1 MLYSMTGFCTKNI
14 TLTTPQGERV
24 ECTLLLKSLN
34 GKLFEISCKFPF
46 VLMHLEHEIIKKLK
60 AKLIRGSIYMVAQIS
75 NPAALK
81 SAVVFSPQIV
91 EQYIG
96 ILSDL
101 KKRYDLQGQLAV
113 SDLIHL
119 PNIFSYNEQFVDQG
133 VVEMVLKAVD
143 ELADQM
149 MVVRAQEGKLLE
161 VDIRER
167 LANIK
172 TLFSEVETRAVD
184 VIKMRR
190 DQLLENAQ
198 ALIAQQST
206 EARDSQ
212 LAALQVQ
219 LNRFEVNEEIVRFK
233 THCDTLEKTLSASTV
248 EKGKKIDFLLQELF
262 REINTLTAKA
272 NDATISTLAIS
283 IKIEL
288 EKARE
293 QTQNIL

>member
-14 TLTTPQGERV
+14 TLKTPQGEMV

-60 AKLIRGSIYMVAQIS
+60 AKLMRGSLYMVAQIS
-75 NPAALK
+75 NPASLK
-81 SAVVFSPQIV
+81 TAVVFSPQIV
-91 EQYIG
+91 EQYIA
-96 ILSDL
+96 ILGDL
-101 KKRYDLQGQLAV
+101 KKRYDLQGQLSV

-119 PNIFSYNEQFVDQG
+119 PNIFSFHEQFVDQG
-133 VVEMVLKAVD
+133 VAETVLKAID

-149 MVVRAQEGKLLE
+149 MTVRAQEGAQLE
-161 VDIRER
+161 VDLKQR
-167 LANIK
+167 LATIK
-172 TLFSEVETRAVD
+172 TLFAEVEVRAVD

-190 DQLLENAQ
+190 EQLMENAQ
-198 ALIAQQST
+198 ALIAQQSS

-233 THCDTLEKTLSASTV
+233 THCENLTKTIADTTT

-272 NDATISTLAIS
+272 NDATISTLVIS

-293 QTQNIL
+293 QAQNIL

>member
-1 MLYSMTGFCTKNI
+1 MTGFCTKNI

-60 AKLIRGSIYMVAQIS
+60 AKLVRGSVYMVAQIS
-75 NPAALK
+75 NPASLK
-81 SAVVFSPQIV
+81 TAVVFSPQIV

-101 KKRYDLQGQLAV
+101 KKRYDLQGQLTV

-119 PNIFSYNEQFVDQG
+119 PNIFSFHEEFVDHE
-133 VVEMVLKAVD
+133 VAATVLKAID

-149 MVVRAQEGKLLE
+149 MAVRAQEGAQLE
-161 VDIRER
+161 VDLLQR
-167 LANIK
+167 LAAIK
-172 TLFSEVETRAVD
+172 TLFAEVETRAVD

-190 DQLLENAQ
+190 EQLLENAQ
-198 ALIAQQST
+198 TLIAQQSS

-233 THCDTLEKTLSASTV
+233 THGESLAKTIADKAT

-272 NDATISTLAIS
+272 NDAAISTLAIS

-293 QTQNIL
+293 QAQNVL